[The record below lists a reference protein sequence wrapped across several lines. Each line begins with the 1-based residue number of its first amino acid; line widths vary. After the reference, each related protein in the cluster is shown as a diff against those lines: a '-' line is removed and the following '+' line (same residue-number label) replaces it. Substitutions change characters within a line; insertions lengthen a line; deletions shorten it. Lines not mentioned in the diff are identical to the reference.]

1 MDNSN
6 GNTSLLR
13 KKAVK
18 YMRKMASVKWTPQH
32 DIDLTNLCSSL
43 FYVEGETYHG
53 VIYNTVS
60 SASYE
65 QFIEHLDDND
75 VFIGPTDQPY
85 CPGNQCVSSI
95 AFAWKSIGADV
106 SFTFNANMLP
116 QSNTGVIAVGGYLW
130 DKNDK
135 TTTQMIEKTPS
146 EVLYDSYSKVIE
158 GDALIS
164 CLGKTGHARM
174 VTDVHTVYF
183 DNGDINASDSY
194 IQTIEQTSLFDNTVK
209 HKTTW
214 YVDRKYSFEE
224 LKKTGYVPVST
235 PIFFE

>member
-1 MDNSN
+1 MNN
-6 GNTSLLR
+6 TQNNTSFLR

-18 YMRKMASVKWTPQH
+18 YMCKMASVKWTAQH

-43 FYVEGETYHG
+43 YYQEGETYYG

-60 SASYE
+60 SVSYE
-65 QFIEHLDDND
+65 QFIEYIDDND

-116 QSNTGVIAVGGYLW
+116 QSNTGVIAVGDYLW
-130 DKNDK
+130 NKDDK
-135 TTTQMIEKTPS
+135 TTTQMIERTPS
-146 EVLYDSYSKVIE
+146 RVLYDSYSKAVE

-174 VTDVHTVYF
+174 ITDVCTVLS
-183 DNGDINASDSY
+183 DNGCIDPIQSY
-194 IQTIEQTSLFDNTVK
+194 VQTIEQTSLFDSTTK

-214 YVDRKYSFEE
+214 YVDRRYTFEE
-224 LKKTGYVPVST
+224 LQKTGYVPVSV